1 MMSKKEKICFPSEN
15 KQGACPGVLTGDTS
29 KSSMGLVV
37 LQEWW
42 GMTEFIVDEAADI
55 SESGNLVTLVPD
67 LYRGKITTDHET
79 AGHYMSDLDWAGA
92 VKDIAGAAK
101 YLKEKGCKKVGVTGF
116 CMGGALS
123 LASAALIPGEISAA
137 APFYGIPSPEL
148 CDVGKIK
155 TPLQAHFGS
164 KDTVEGFSSPKD
176 VKALREKLDAGGVK
190 YELYMYDTGHA
201 FTNPTNPNY
210 TKEICDLALGR
221 MIDFMKKHLV

>member
-1 MMSKKEKICFPSEN
+1 MMSKKEKISFPSEN

-42 GMTEFIVDEAADI
+42 GMTEIIVDEAADI

-101 YLKEKGCKKVGVTGF
+101 YLKEKGWSNIR
-116 CMGGALS
+116 GGRGYITILN
-123 LASAALIPGEISAA
+123 LLVWNWVYKH
-137 APFYGIPSPEL
+137 PFIGME
-148 CDVGKIK
+148 
-155 TPLQAHFGS
+155 
-164 KDTVEGFSSPKD
+164 
-176 VKALREKLDAGGVK
+176 
-190 YELYMYDTGHA
+190 
-201 FTNPTNPNY
+201 
-210 TKEICDLALGR
+210 
-221 MIDFMKKHLV
+221 